1 MADIDITTK
10 VDAGETTKSIGELKK
25 ELKALV
31 SQQQNVT
38 EGSKEWNKLRESINK
53 TENKIDDLNR
63 SFSTLRGT
71 GVERVNASLAQ
82 FKDGLTS
89 ADPGKLKIA
98 MQGLG
103 SAMKA
108 IPIFL
113 LIEGFRLLSENFSKI
128 IDFGKTL
135 FNVMSDNERA
145 VKKLSAELENEKK
158 ITADLNGEIDREI
171 KLMTAMGASSD
182 EIIIKKKELIRQQI
196 KEAETAVQLQLL
208 KLEEIKN
215 NDTIGDQLTGLVAKY
230 YELTGVTHMS
240 AKLNDKVANDK
251 KERVKEEEN
260 NLNGLLETIK
270 NLQND
275 EQVLDEENKR
285 KKLEEEKKKTE
296 ELKKLWKAG
305 AEAKKKLDEDLFN
318 AAMDQGEKEMAQ
330 AQKFDDIDRKKA
342 EKKILEEEKAAKK
355 KLDEL
360 NKQYA
365 EEQKIKKYWQ
375 DLADA
380 ENDKIA
386 KEVEAQKKLELD
398 RKWQMESNYMNA
410 LSGLSDAFFNMQL
423 QAAEG
428 NEDAMNAIRKKQFN
442 ADKALKA
449 IQATI
454 DGIKAVNATLAQGG
468 AFALPLAASIG
479 VMAFANVAKILSAQF
494 NPAGGGGASRPS
506 VSTPR
511 VNTTGGAAP
520 QQERLPGQEGT
531 FIQKEQKIYVS
542 AKEINDV
549 QRQNA
554 RVAEQSVF

>member
-38 EGSKEWNKLRESINK
+38 EGSKDWNKLREAINK
-53 TENKIDDLNR
+53 TEGKIGDMNKSL
-63 SFSTLRGT
+63 STLSGS
-71 GVERVNASLAQ
+71 GIERVNSSLSV
-82 FKDGLTS
+82 FKEGLVN
-89 ADPGKLKIA
+89 ADPGKLKIGL
-98 MQGLG
+98 QGLG

-113 LIEGFRLLSENFSKI
+113 LIEGFRLLAENFSKI

-145 VKKLSAELENEKK
+145 IKKLSTELENEKK

-171 KLMTAMGASSD
+171 KLMTAMGTSSD

-251 KERVKEEEN
+251 KERTKEEEK

-275 EQVLDEENKR
+275 ELVLDVTAKNEKIKNANEAY
-285 KKLEEEKKKTE
+285 KKKKELLEKQRKE
-296 ELKKLWKAG
+296 E
-305 AEAKKKLDEDLFN
+305 EDLFN
-318 AAMDQGEKEMAQ
+318 AAMAEGEKEMLQ
-330 AQKFDDIDRKKA
+330 AQKFEEIDRKKA
-342 EKKILEEEKAAKK
+342 QN

-360 NKQYA
+360 NKQFA

-428 NEDAMNAIRKKQFN
+428 NEDAMNAIRKKAFN

-479 VMAFANVAKILSAQF
+479 VMAFANVAKILSTQF

-511 VNTTGGAAP
+511 VNTTSGGTP